1 MWRMRVFVPTQIKIF
16 LVLLIITEVK
26 FKDFE
31 TFKRKIHLNNIDSH
45 SLWHR
50 KYVVTD
56 WLMQFR

>member
-1 MWRMRVFVPTQIKIF
+1 MRAVVPTQIKIF

-31 TFKRKIHLNNIDSH
+31 TFKRKIHQNNIYNR
-45 SLWHR
+45 SLWQR